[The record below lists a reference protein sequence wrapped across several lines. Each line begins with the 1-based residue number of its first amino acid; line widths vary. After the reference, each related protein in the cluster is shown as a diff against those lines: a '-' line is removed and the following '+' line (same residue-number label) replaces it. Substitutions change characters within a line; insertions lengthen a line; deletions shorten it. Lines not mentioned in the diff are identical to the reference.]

1 MLHPYLPMTHAVDA
15 FRGAIGG
22 GWIDPGGDLAWLS
35 GWLVVGV
42 VLGLLGA
49 VVQRRR
55 TLRTLGADEAGP
67 DGADAE
73 EPEPEPATGSAARA

>member
-22 GWIDPGGDLAWLS
+22 GWIDPAGDLTWLA
-35 GWLVVGV
+35 GWLVFGV
-42 VLGLLGA
+42 LLGLLGA

-55 TLRTLGADEAGP
+55 ALRGADGTADEESAGP
-67 DGADAE
+67 EA
-73 EPEPEPATGSAARA
+73 PAAA